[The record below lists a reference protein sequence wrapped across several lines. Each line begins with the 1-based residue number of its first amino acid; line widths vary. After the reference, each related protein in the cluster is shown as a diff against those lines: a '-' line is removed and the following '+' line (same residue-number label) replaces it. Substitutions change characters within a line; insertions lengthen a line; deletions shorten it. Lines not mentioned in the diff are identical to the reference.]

1 LEYQVLGRSELTV
14 SRVGLGCWA
23 IGGHG
28 WGPVDD
34 SESLG
39 AIRRALDLGIN
50 FFDTADVYG
59 LGHSEEVLSRALGE
73 ERKRVVIATKFGV
86 RIGENGRSYRDLS
99 PDWLSKALEH
109 SLRRLRLDCIPLYQI
124 HHPASGISM
133 EGTLEALDRY
143 KDQGKIRYIGCSNFS
158 VEELRLAQKGHR
170 LESLQ
175 VAYNLVDRGI
185 ERDLL
190 PYSKGLKMG
199 VIAYSPLAQGLLSG
213 KFDEKTKFS
222 EDDMR
227 SRSKYFA
234 DGNLEANLR
243 VVRELR
249 QIAQSLGKT
258 PAQVAIRWLIEHP
271 SVASAIPGV
280 KTARQVEENVGG
292 VGWSLGR
299 ELRERL
305 ELGATFSSS
314 PVSAPRSF
322 T

>member
-1 LEYQVLGRSELTV
+1 
-14 SRVGLGCWA
+14 
-23 IGGHG
+23 
-28 WGPVDD
+28 
-34 SESLG
+34 
-39 AIRRALDLGIN
+39 
-50 FFDTADVYG
+50 
-59 LGHSEEVLSRALGE
+59 
-73 ERKRVVIATKFGV
+73 
-86 RIGENGRSYRDLS
+86 
-99 PDWLSKALEH
+99 
-109 SLRRLRLDCIPLYQI
+109 
-124 HHPASGISM
+124 M

-143 KDQGKIRYIGCSNFS
+143 KDQGTIRYIGCSNFS

-213 KFDEKTKFS
+213 KFNEKTKFS
-222 EDDMR
+222 EDDVR